1 MFKAVSPKIDIQK
14 LEQEV
19 LDFWRMNRVFHRSM
33 EERADGPRYVFYE
46 GPPTA
51 NGQPGSHHVLARAF
65 KDMFPRYKTMR
76 GYYSLRRG
84 GWDTHGLPVEIEV
97 EKELGIQFKHEIE
110 EFGVREFNERCRSS
124 VFRYITEWEK
134 MTERMGYWVD
144 LDTAYVT
151 FTNDYIE
158 SVWWI
163 LRQLWDKGLLYKD
176 YKVVPYS
183 TLAGTPLSSH
193 EVSLGYE
200 VVKDPSV
207 FVRFPL
213 RDRPGVYFLVW
224 TTTPW
229 TLPGNV
235 ALAVGDD
242 VDYVQVEGPGPDGE
256 GTENLILAADLM
268 EKVLINPE
276 TYTVVRRFKGREL
289 VGLHYNPLY
298 TFLPVEQDYAYVV
311 PGDFVST
318 EDGTGIVHIA
328 PAFGQDDMEVGRAN
342 NLPVLMTVNTR
353 GEFIDAVTKFRGL
366 WFKDAD
372 PEISRDLR
380 ERGLMYKAG
389 LYEHSYPFCWRTKAP
404 LMYVARETW
413 YVRTTEYKDKLI
425 ANNQRVNWVPD
436 HVKDGRFGNWLD
448 TLKDWALGRERYW
461 GTPLPIWVD
470 DENGDMLCV
479 GSVEE
484 LSQLAGRDLT
494 DLDLHRPYVDEI
506 TFPNPRG
513 TGGTMRRVPEVIDV
527 WFDSGAMPLAQWGY
541 PHRNQTEFEE
551 QFPADYICE
560 AVDQTRGWFYS
571 LHAIASLLFDEV
583 AFKNVICLGH
593 ILDADGQKMSKTK
606 GNAVDPWQVLDVH
619 GADAF
624 RWYMYT
630 SGPAGESRRFSVDLV
645 GEVIKKFWSTLWNT
659 YSFFVTYARLDGWTP
674 DQAAPPVEERALL
687 DRWALAELHRL
698 TQQVTEAMDS
708 YDATNA
714 TRPIQNYV
722 EALSNWYVRLS
733 RRRFWKGEG
742 DSDKAGAY
750 ATLYQCLVTVAKLLA
765 PTMPFLSEAMYRNL
779 VASMDKSAPE
789 SVHLALWPEFDEA
802 LIDQALLDEMALVR
816 HLVSLGLAARN
827 NNQEDGKLAP
837 IGVRQPLASAMFS
850 LRTSQES
857 EVVSRY
863 SELIRDELNVKQ
875 VGTLDQAESV
885 ISYVL
890 NPLPAQLGRKYGKDF
905 PRVQKSLREGEQDD
919 VRAWAQALQAG
930 QTITVSIDGDSFE
943 VTPEECEVKQQ
954 AAAGFSVAE
963 ERGYLAAVDVN
974 LTEELIQ
981 EGLAREVVRR
991 IQTLRRDAGFEIDD
1005 HIEATYTA
1013 TGRLAEAIARFQ
1025 ETIRTETLASTL
1037 VEGAAGDG
1045 FHTAE
1050 FLPSE
1055 DSKADN
1061 SIRGDALTLGIKR
1074 VAR

>member
-19 LDFWRMNRVFHRSM
+19 LDFWRMNRVFHRTM
-33 EERADGPRYVFYE
+33 EEREDGPRYVFYE

-110 EFGVREFNERCRSS
+110 EYGVREFNERCRSS

-200 VVKDPSV
+200 NVKDPSV

-213 RDRPGVYFLVW
+213 RDKPGVYFLVW

-242 VDYVQVEGPGPDGE
+242 VDYVQVEGPASDGE
-256 GTENLILAADLM
+256 GKENLILAADLVS
-268 EKVLINPE
+268 KVLVNPE
-276 TYTVVRRFKGREL
+276 NYQVVKRFKGRDL
-289 VGLHYNPLY
+289 VGQHYNPLY

-318 EDGTGIVHIA
+318 QDGTGIVHIA

-353 GEFIDAVTKFRGL
+353 GEFIDAVTNFRGL

-372 PEISRDLR
+372 PEITRDLR
-380 ERGLMYKAG
+380 GRGLMYKAG
-389 LYEHSYPFCWRTKAP
+389 QYEHSYPFCWRTKAP

-470 DENGDMLCV
+470 DENGDTLCV

-541 PHRNQTEFEE
+541 PHRNQAEFEE

-571 LHAIASLLFDEV
+571 LHAIASLLYDDV

-606 GNAVDPWQVLDVH
+606 GNTVDPWQVFDTH

-630 SGPAGESRRFSVDLV
+630 SSPPGEARRFSVDLV

-659 YSFFVTYARLDGWTP
+659 YSFFVTYANLDGWTP
-674 DQAAPPVEERALL
+674 DQPAPPVEERALL

-698 TQQVTEAMDS
+698 TQQVTEAMES
-708 YDATNA
+708 YDATGA

-750 ATLYQCLVTVAKLLA
+750 ATLYECLVTVAKLLA
-765 PTMPFLSEAMYRNL
+765 PTMPFLSESMYRNL
-779 VASMDKSAPE
+779 VAGLDSSAPD
-789 SVHLALWPEFDEA
+789 SVHLAAWPEYDEA
-802 LIDQALLDEMALVR
+802 IIDQALLDEMALVR

-827 NNQEDGKLAP
+827 NNQEDGKLTP

-850 LRTSQES
+850 LRNGAES
-857 EVVSRY
+857 EIVSRY
-863 SELIRDELNVKQ
+863 GELIRDELNVKQ
-875 VGTLDQAESV
+875 VGTLDQADSV
-885 ISYVL
+885 ISYAL

-905 PRVQKSLREGEQDD
+905 PRVQKTLREGAQDD
-919 VRAWAQALQAG
+919 VRGWAQALQAG
-930 QTITVSIDGDSFE
+930 QTITVSVNGDSFE

-954 AAAGFSVAE
+954 AAAGFAVAE

-974 LTEELIQ
+974 LTEDLVQ

-991 IQTLRRDAGFEIDD
+991 IQTLRRDAGLEIDD
-1005 HIEATYTA
+1005 HIEAVYTA
-1013 TGRLAEAIARFQ
+1013 SGKLAQAIDKFQ
-1025 ETIRTETLASTL
+1025 ETIKAETLARSLT
-1037 VEGAAGDG
+1037 EGTGGDD
-1045 FHTAE
+1045 FAKAE
-1050 FLPSE
+1050 FLPS
-1055 DSKADN
+1055 DDPKADN
-1061 SIRGDALTLGIKR
+1061 SVRGDALTLAIRR